1 MSKPR
6 YGWWGY
12 AKYIIRQYPQR
23 KADYDELH
31 RQSMTPNLSGMP
43 GSSDISR
50 KTETTAVKELPRVE
64 QKEYNSVRLAI
75 ETTKH
80 FKNGFERL
88 EIINLVYW
96 KKSHTLEG
104 AALKV
109 GYSYDRAKQLNN
121 EFIRL
126 VASYYGLLDESIL
139 HKSQRYGFKL

>member
-12 AKYIIRQYPQR
+12 VKYIIRRYPHH
-23 KADYDELH
+23 KLAYDELH
-31 RQSMTPNLSGMP
+31 RQSITPSLSGMP
-43 GSSDISR
+43 GGGDISR

-64 QKEYNSVRLAI
+64 QKEYDAVRQAV
-75 ETTKH
+75 ETTQR
-80 FKNGFERL
+80 FKNGAERI

-109 GYSYDRAKQLNN
+109 GYSYIRASQIHGD
-121 EFIRL
+121 FVRL
-126 VASYYGLLDESIL
+126 VAKYYGLLDEDA
-139 HKSQRYGFKL
+139 